1 MAASL
6 DHIIPAE
13 DIDLNLK
20 TDQYVRAD
28 SNITMANGI
37 SIISVPKTEIQ
48 VDSPMERTV
57 ELTFPGD
64 TPPVHHKNVNRSQ
77 STVNRKQ
84 WKQEMMERHLRGGV
98 ASLKIKTENKKRTN
112 LKRYNNVDE
121 EDKTDQ
127 PEENTKVMY
136 TGNEVSTGETNWS
149 LRTKSVKFEGGH
161 DRKTEETDNED
172 IEKLSVKET
181 ATDCLSVSSNSSSHA
196 GNYRDSDID
205 EVLGDN
211 EKEEAS
217 GKDDNALNW
226 QTVKDSDTESKSD
239 QKVRQVSRNK
249 GMLIFGPSVNSH
261 SRRNSTAD
269 IVSPTTGS
277 NVKRHTSMLANQE
290 LKKIK
295 RKSSVTKFCGN
306 IRKKIDKAV
315 SRHSEQKY
323 SDVGTMYKNP
333 FLYDT
338 DQLSPDVMYANN
350 PFSNGVLDSN
360 NPFPSDIE
368 SEYNNLYK
376 GNIDNQYKER
386 NMSQTNPFADLHDS
400 PNVTQ
405 DVLVNPSV
413 FLNPD
418 ISYDYDIVEEQTK
431 TVKPDGEVTVTTRI
445 CRKSVNPF
453 SAEPVNAIDT
463 SSSSSDL
470 RRQWRKYGRVVTF
483 GGYQRN
489 SGESL
494 ISTGETRR
502 SSTYPAVY
510 I

>member
-6 DHIIPAE
+6 DHIIPAK

-20 TDQYVRAD
+20 TYQHERAD
-28 SNITMANGI
+28 SNITNGI
-37 SIISVPKTEIQ
+37 SVISVPKTEIQ
-48 VDSPMERTV
+48 VDSPMERTM

-64 TPPVHHKNVNRSQ
+64 TPPIHHKNVNRSQ

-84 WKQEMMERHLRGGV
+84 WKQEMMEKHLRGGV

-127 PEENTKVMY
+127 PEENTKVMH
-136 TGNEVSTGETNWS
+136 TGNEVSTDETNWS
-149 LRTKSVKFEGGH
+149 LRTKSVTFEGGH
-161 DRKTEETDNED
+161 DRKTEEADNQD
-172 IEKLSVKET
+172 TEKLSVKET
-181 ATDCLSVSSNSSSHA
+181 VTDCLSVSSNSSSHA

-323 SDVGTMYKNP
+323 NNVATMYKNP

-360 NPFPSDIE
+360 NQFPSDIE
-368 SEYNNLYK
+368 SEYNSLYK
-376 GNIDNQYKER
+376 GNIDNQCKER
-386 NMSQTNPFADLHDS
+386 NISQTNPFADLHDS

-413 FLNPD
+413 FINPD

-431 TVKPDGEVTVTTRI
+431 TVKPD
-445 CRKSVNPF
+445 
-453 SAEPVNAIDT
+453 
-463 SSSSSDL
+463 
-470 RRQWRKYGRVVTF
+470 
-483 GGYQRN
+483 
-489 SGESL
+489 
-494 ISTGETRR
+494 
-502 SSTYPAVY
+502 
-510 I
+510 